1 MQSQPV
7 SHLVF
12 SMSTSESAVQ
22 TQLEAVIDFGS
33 DMARTEPCMLEFAM
47 MVQSSLMRR
56 YSAAVTSVDIRP
68 ISANETVALRHAVL
82 WPSVPIDSEIIR
94 LPEDD
99 SGYHLGAFVQGT
111 RTPVAVISVFKE
123 DIAPTSF
130 PVRSTDASSSEQPH
144 PVSFRFRKFA
154 CYPAFQGRGIG
165 SALLAHTMDYC
176 RTDMGAGLLWC
187 DARVTAVSW
196 YEKRGLEAFG
206 DTWFKGTTEYI
217 KMRKLL

>member
-1 MQSQPV
+1 
-7 SHLVF
+7 
-12 SMSTSESAVQ
+12 
-22 TQLEAVIDFGS
+22 
-33 DMARTEPCMLEFAM
+33 MAQTEPS
-47 MVQSSLMRR
+47 V
-56 YSAAVTSVDIRP
+56 VTSVDIRP
-68 ISANETVALRHAVL
+68 ISADETVALRHAVL
-82 WPSVPIDSEIIR
+82 WPNVPIDSEIIR

-111 RTPVAVISVFKE
+111 GTPVAVISVFRE
-123 DIAPTSF
+123 DMAPTLF
-130 PVRSTDASSSEQPH
+130 PVRSTDASSSEQSH

-206 DTWFKGTTEYI
+206 DTWFKGTLEYI
-217 KMRKLL
+217 KMRKFL